1 MRHLRFLPAQI
12 AVLGLVGIGCQPEFE
27 SSFTELEL
35 FVLSDM
41 QRPVDAPLDETN
53 EWDGN
58 PEAIE
63 FGKQLFFNHSLSPN
77 AIACSSCHVPNLG
90 FSDGLTQSFG
100 ADVTPRHSPTLFDV
114 AQHTWF
120 RWDGGCDSLW
130 CQAIGPIES
139 PKEMNG
145 SRTFLVSAIS
155 GNPDLTSQYEALF
168 GELPDVSEVNLIARP
183 SADDTAANEE
193 WNRLPETVQHDITE
207 VLVNVVKSIAAYEA
221 TIQSQPTVF
230 DDFVTAMV
238 DPSTTEEA
246 ALTLLSPEEEQ
257 GLRLFLGEGQC
268 HLCHNGPTFSNDGFH
283 NIGLGPRDWLEE
295 TDIGRY
301 DGITMV
307 QESEFNAAGP
317 WSSNTDGYRASRVER
332 LVQSTE
338 QLAQFKTPSLRNLFQ
353 TAPYMHGGHFDTLEE
368 VLQHYSELEES
379 TLQGHSDEVLAPL
392 NWTTAEK
399 EAMIAFLRILDD
411 SQ

>member
-1 MRHLRFLPAQI
+1 MGHNI
-12 AVLGLVGIGCQPEFE
+12 VLASSICVFCFVGSGCQPESE
-27 SSFTELEL
+27 SSFTDLEL
-35 FVLSDM
+35 FVISDM
-41 QRPVDAPLDETN
+41 QRPAEIPLDETN

-63 FGKQLFFNHSLSPN
+63 FGKQLFFSHSLSPN

-145 SRTFLVSAIS
+145 SRTFLVNAID
-155 GNPDLTSQYEALF
+155 GNPNLASQYEALF
-168 GELPDVSEVNLIARP
+168 GDLPDVSGIDPSARP
-183 SADDTAANEE
+183 STDDATANEHWSSIPNQTQQE
-193 WNRLPETVQHDITE
+193 ITE

-221 TIQSQPTVF
+221 TIQSQATIF
-230 DDFVTAMV
+230 DEFVEAMV
-238 DPSTTEEA
+238 DPSITEEA
-246 ALTLLSPEEEQ
+246 ALALLSPQEEQ

-268 HLCHNGPTFSNDGFH
+268 HLCHNGPTFSNDAFH
-283 NIGLGPRDWLEE
+283 NIGLGPRDWLVD

-301 DGITMV
+301 DGITML
-307 QESEFNAAGP
+307 QGSEFNAAGP
-317 WSSNTDGYRASRVER
+317 WSADPNGNRANRVDR
-332 LVQSTE
+332 LIQSTE
-338 QLAQFKTPSLRNLFQ
+338 QLAQYKTPSLRNLFQ
-353 TAPYMHGGHFDTLEE
+353 TAPYMHGGHFETLEE

-392 NWTTAEK
+392 NWTEVEK
-399 EAMIAFLRILDD
+399 DAMIAFLRILDD